1 MCRSRDSGKNR
12 EEFAMEK
19 DKKIAQKLG
28 KEGEQKALALYRE
41 WGYTVL
47 TVNNVF
53 PGLGELDFVV
63 QKQQLLVFVEV
74 RTRGISS
81 VVHPFDTVTSAKR
94 SRMLRAAR
102 LFWESASH
110 ELRSQI
116 EEIRFDVVSVQEQN
130 CGWIITPIFG
140 AFEGNDI
147 WQ

>member
-1 MCRSRDSGKNR
+1 MPVRYSGKNL
-12 EEFAMEK
+12 EKFTMEK
-19 DKKIAQKLG
+19 DRQTAQKLG

-63 QKQQLLVFVEV
+63 QKHQLLVFVEV
-74 RTRGISS
+74 RTRGVSS
-81 VVHPFDTVTSAKR
+81 VVHPFDTVTPAKR

-102 LFWESASH
+102 LFWELASH

-116 EEIRFDVVSVQEQN
+116 EEIRFDVVSVQEQKF
-130 CGWIITPIFG
+130 GWIITPIFG

-147 WQ
+147 WK